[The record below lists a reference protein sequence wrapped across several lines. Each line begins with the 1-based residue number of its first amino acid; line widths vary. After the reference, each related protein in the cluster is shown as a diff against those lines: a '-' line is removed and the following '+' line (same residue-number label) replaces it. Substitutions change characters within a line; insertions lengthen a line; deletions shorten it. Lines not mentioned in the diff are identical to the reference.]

1 MHLKPILGLIRRGFI
16 SELCHFFDHGVC
28 SLFYRLVKLSS
39 MRRYSLSRFH
49 FRQITAKFSKS
60 SSVSPRRHR
69 RGEMPEVG
77 MAAVPPSFGS
87 PSSIINFTTAE
98 LSAVNRL
105 MRERIQLPEQLNQI
119 SPEFYLL
126 ADGGAN
132 IHLDSSDTLLAVCF
146 LYGGKND

>member
-1 MHLKPILGLIRRGFI
+1 
-16 SELCHFFDHGVC
+16 
-28 SLFYRLVKLSS
+28 
-39 MRRYSLSRFH
+39 
-49 FRQITAKFSKS
+49 
-60 SSVSPRRHR
+60 
-69 RGEMPEVG
+69 MPEVG